1 MASPGRPRLYNRYA
15 PLPNVKSYLRTENFP
30 TSKVIETLND
40 LKAQDVST
48 LDVRTQSSFT
58 DYMVISTGTSRRHVN
73 AIVDAVVLDAK
84 HRGTQV
90 LGVEGQKAAEWV
102 LIDLG
107 DVVVHVM
114 QRDTRDFYDLE
125 RLWGIGIKQ
134 QEAI

>member
-1 MASPGRPRLYNRYA
+1 MT
-15 PLPNVKSYLRTENFP
+15 SYLRTENFP

-84 HRGTQV
+84 HRGTHV
-90 LGVEGQKAAEWV
+90 LGIEGQKAAEWV

-114 QRDTRDFYDLE
+114 QREARDFYDLE
-125 RLWGIGIKQ
+125 RLWGIGVKQ